1 MPVIMML
8 FLQKL
13 NCKQYFFILFLC
25 LQSSLAYATQWR
37 SLDPDNTLL
46 MTLPHGKVVI
56 ELAPQFA
63 PNHVAQFKRLAA
75 QGLFDSN
82 KFYRVID
89 GFVAQAGPEA
99 RRDRAANLALEGEWQ
114 PTKNWPFTLV
124 QKNDLFAQQTGFVD
138 GFAVGYDEKEN
149 KAWLTHC
156 PGILAMARGNSPDS
170 ASSHFYFTIGQAPR
184 YLDRIMTI
192 FGRVVY
198 GMDNI
203 QAIQRTAVIAG
214 EKPVAK
220 EKFTKIIN
228 MQLMR
233 DVPKNQQLLIE
244 VEQTDSHEFK
254 EKLKKRLARKSAFFF
269 KKPPKV
275 LDVCQVPIL
284 SRRIK

>member
-1 MPVIMML
+1 MRILLPFLLL
-8 FLQKL
+8 FMSQTHSAL
-13 NCKQYFFILFLC
+13 
-25 LQSSLAYATQWR
+25 ATQWR
-37 SLDPDNTLL
+37 SLDLNNTLL

-63 PNHVAQFKRLAA
+63 PKHVAQFKALTK
-75 QGLFDSN
+75 QGLFENN

-89 GFVAQAGPEA
+89 GFVAQAGPEV
-99 RRDRAANLALEGEWQ
+99 RRDNTPLLSIESEWQ
-114 PTKNWPFTLV
+114 PNKNWPFTLV
-124 QKNDLFAQQTGFVD
+124 QQPDLFAPQTGFVK
-138 GFAVGYDEKEN
+138 GFAVGYNPEHN
-149 KAWLTHC
+149 QAWLAHC
-156 PGILAMARGNSPDS
+156 PGIIAMARSNNPHS

-198 GMDNI
+198 GMNNI

-214 EKPVAK
+214 DKPVPK
-220 EKFTKIIN
+220 ENFTPIIN
-228 MQLMR
+228 MQLMQ
-233 DVPKNQQLLIE
+233 DVPKKEQIIIE
-244 VEQTDSHEFK
+244 VEQTSTKAFK
-254 EKLKKRLARKSAFFF
+254 AKLAKRLARNSPFFY

>member
-1 MPVIMML
+1 ML